1 MGDYI
6 YFVIKGSEPVH
17 RCILEMDRAYI
28 WSRPLEHTLG
38 AYPWSRGMEQ
48 GHGARAWSSSWSIY
62 IYILYILKTS
72 GAVHRFTGVYTVVR
86 RSKK

>member
-1 MGDYI
+1 MGNVEKIIIVLGDYI

-38 AYPWSRGMEQ
+38 AYPWSIPLEQ
-48 GHGARAWSSSWSIY
+48 GLGARAWSSSWSIY
-62 IYILYILKTS
+62 IYILYI
-72 GAVHRFTGVYTVVR
+72 
-86 RSKK
+86 